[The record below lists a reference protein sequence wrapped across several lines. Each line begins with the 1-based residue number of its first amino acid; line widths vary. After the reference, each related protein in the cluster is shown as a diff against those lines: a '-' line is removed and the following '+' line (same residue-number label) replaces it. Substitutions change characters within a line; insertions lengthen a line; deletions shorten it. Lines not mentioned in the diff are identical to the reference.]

1 MRRWVCGLLCLLL
14 CGGLVLPASASGGY
28 AVSIPT
34 EATIASG
41 GTVTIPVTISKGTGS
56 YNTVDMQFT
65 FDSKKLT
72 YASSSLPAGNVTVSQ
87 QGTKGTICVR
97 LYGKTQ
103 STGPV
108 AFSLT
113 FQLPSGVSEG
123 SEVKISSA
131 KVDNFSHALS
141 NNAPNAE
148 IVNRTTKIS
157 VEGYS
162 VTLPDGFTGEKIAY
176 PGQDYTFSK
185 PSGSKEY
192 TVFATVGG
200 KTVTCKKNGDGTY
213 TIEAK
218 YITGPIVITA
228 RESLVTPGTGGN
240 NNHFIPGSGGT
251 TGTKTG
257 GTTAASKAGYKQLWV
272 QPYVE
277 LDNATVFLIAVS
289 GAPKSGQTYAYNG
302 DPMYFTEKYRSSGA
316 VFGENVYLYL
326 QIVKGG
332 EPLLETDV
340 AGRITAVKGISPAI
354 GTDMDMDGSGKV
366 DTKDAKLVYN
376 VYNAMYWDFDDLPMA
391 SFLEA
396 DTNQDGVVNIKD
408 ADVVVDGRSAQ

>member
-1 MRRWVCGLLCLLL
+1 MRRWVCGFLCLLL
-14 CGGLVLPASASGGY
+14 CGGLVLPASASGY
-28 AVSIPT
+28 TVSIPV
-34 EATIASG
+34 EEKIANG
-41 GTVTIPVTISKGTGS
+41 GTVSIPVTISGGS
-56 YNTVDMQFT
+56 YNTVDMQFS

-72 YASSSLPAGNVTVSQ
+72 YASSSLPAGNITVSQ
-87 QGTKGTICVR
+87 QGTICVR
-97 LYGKTQ
+97 LYGKSQ
-103 STGPV
+103 SAGSV

-113 FQLPSGVSEG
+113 FQLLSGVSEA

-131 KVDNFSHALS
+131 KVDNSNHALS
-141 NNAPNAE
+141 SNAPNAKIANRITE
-148 IVNRTTKIS
+148 IT
-157 VEGYS
+157 VEGYN
-162 VTLPDGFTGEKIAY
+162 VTLPSGFTGEKTAY

-192 TVFATVGG
+192 TVFATVNG
-200 KTVTCKKNGDGTY
+200 KTVTCKKNGGGTY

-240 NNHFIPGSGGT
+240 NNHFVPGSGGT
-251 TGTKTG
+251 TGSTTA
-257 GTTAASKAGYKQLWV
+257 GTTVTSKAGYKQLWV

-277 LDNATVFLIAVS
+277 LDNTTVFLIAVS
-289 GAPKSGQTYAYNG
+289 GSPKSGQTYAYNG

>member
-14 CGGLVLPASASGGY
+14 CGGLALPASASGY
-28 AVSIPT
+28 TVFIPT
-34 EATIASG
+34 EEKIANG
-41 GTVTIPVTISKGTGS
+41 GTVSIPVTISGGS

-87 QGTKGTICVR
+87 QGTICVR
-97 LYGKTQ
+97 LYGKSQ
-103 STGPV
+103 SAGAV

-113 FQLPSGVSEG
+113 FQLPSGVSEA

-131 KVDNFSHALS
+131 KIDNFNHALS

-148 IVNRTTKIS
+148 IANGTTKIT

-162 VTLPDGFTGEKIAY
+162 VTLPSGFTGEKIAY

-192 TVFATVGG
+192 TVFATVNG
-200 KTVTCKKNGDGTY
+200 KTVTSKKNGDGTY

-218 YITGPIVITA
+218 YITGPIVVTA

-240 NNHFIPGSGGT
+240 NNHFVSGSGGSTGSTT
-251 TGTKTG
+251 TGTTTG
-257 GTTAASKAGYKQLWV
+257 SKAGYKQLWV

-277 LDNATVFLIAVS
+277 LDNATVFLIVVS
-289 GAPKSGQTYAYNG
+289 GSPKSGQTYAYNG
-302 DPMYFTEKYRSSGA
+302 ELMYFTEKYRSSGA
-316 VFGENVYLYL
+316 AFGENVYLYL
-326 QIVKGG
+326 QIVKSG

-340 AGRITAVKGISPAI
+340 AGRITVVKGTSPTI
-354 GTDMDMDGSGKV
+354 DTDMDIDGSGKV

-396 DTNQDGVVNIKD
+396 DTNRDGVVNVKD
-408 ADVVVDGRSAQ
+408 ADVVVDGWTAR

>member
-1 MRRWVCGLLCLLL
+1 MRRWICTILY
-14 CGGLVLPASASGGY
+14 LVLCAYLALPVSADGY
-28 AVSIPT
+28 TVSIPA
-34 EATIASG
+34 EEKIAGG
-41 GTVTIPVTISKGTGS
+41 GTVTIPVTVSGGN
-56 YNTVDMQFT
+56 YNAVDMRFT
-65 FDSKKLT
+65 FDPAKLV
-72 YASSSLPAGNVTVSQ
+72 YASSSLSSDKITVT
-87 QGTKGTICVR
+87 QGAIRVR
-97 LYGKTQ
+97 LYGAVQT
-103 STGPV
+103 SGTT

-113 FQLPSGVSEG
+113 FQLPAGKTEA
-123 SEVKISSA
+123 SEVKIVA
-131 KVDNFSHALS
+131 RDAYVDNSAHALG
-141 NNAPNAE
+141 NDAPIATVTNE
-148 IVNRTTKIS
+148 KTKII
-157 VEGYS
+157 VDGYS
-162 VTLPDGFTGEKIAY
+162 VTLPSGFKGSATAY
-176 PGQDYTFSK
+176 PGKDYTFSK

-192 TVFATVGG
+192 TVFATVNG

-240 NNHFIPGSGGT
+240 NNHFVPGSGGT
-251 TGTKTG
+251 TGSTTA
-257 GTTAASKAGYKQLWV
+257 GTTVTSKAGYKQLWV

-289 GAPKSGQTYAYNG
+289 GTPKSGQTYAYNG

-316 VFGENVYLYL
+316 VFGESVYLYL

-332 EPLLETDV
+332 EPLLGTDV

-354 GTDMDMDGSGKV
+354 ETDMDMDGSGKV

>member
-1 MRRWVCGLLCLLL
+1 MRRWVCGFLCLLL
-14 CGGLVLPASASGGY
+14 CGGLVLPASASGY
-28 AVSIPT
+28 TVSIPV
-34 EATIASG
+34 EEKIANG
-41 GTVTIPVTISKGTGS
+41 GTVSIPVTISGGS
-56 YNTVDMQFT
+56 YNTVDMQFS

-72 YASSSLPAGNVTVSQ
+72 YASSSLPAGNITVSQ
-87 QGTKGTICVR
+87 QGTICVR
-97 LYGKTQ
+97 LYGKSQ
-103 STGPV
+103 SAGSV

-113 FQLPSGVSEG
+113 FQLLSGVSEA

-131 KVDNFSHALS
+131 KVDNSNHALS
-141 NNAPNAE
+141 SNAPNAKIANRITE
-148 IVNRTTKIS
+148 IT
-157 VEGYS
+157 VEGYN
-162 VTLPDGFTGEKIAY
+162 VTLPSGFTGEKTAY

-192 TVFATVGG
+192 TVFATVNG

-240 NNHFIPGSGGT
+240 NNHFVPGSGGT
-251 TGTKTG
+251 TGSTTA
-257 GTTAASKAGYKQLWV
+257 GTTVTSKAGYKQLWV

-289 GAPKSGQTYAYNG
+289 GTPKSGQTYAYNG
-302 DPMYFTEKYRSSGA
+302 DPMYFTEKYRSSGT

-354 GTDMDMDGSGKV
+354 ETDMDMDGSGKV

>member
-1 MRRWVCGLLCLLL
+1 MRRWVCGFLCLLL
-14 CGGLVLPASASGGY
+14 CGGLVLPASASGY
-28 AVSIPT
+28 TVSIPV
-34 EATIASG
+34 EEKIANG
-41 GTVTIPVTISKGTGS
+41 GTVSIPVTISGGS
-56 YNTVDMQFT
+56 YNTVDMQFS

-72 YASSSLPAGNVTVSQ
+72 YASSSLPAGNITVSQ
-87 QGTKGTICVR
+87 QGTICVR
-97 LYGKTQ
+97 LYGKSQ
-103 STGPV
+103 SAGSV

-113 FQLPSGVSEG
+113 FQLLSGVSEA

-131 KVDNFSHALS
+131 KVDNSNHALS
-141 NNAPNAE
+141 SNAPNAKIANRITE
-148 IVNRTTKIS
+148 IT
-157 VEGYS
+157 VEGYN
-162 VTLPDGFTGEKIAY
+162 VTLPSGFTGEKTAY

-192 TVFATVGG
+192 TVFATVNG

-240 NNHFIPGSGGT
+240 NNHFVPGSGGT
-251 TGTKTG
+251 TGSTTA
-257 GTTAASKAGYKQLWV
+257 GTTVTSKAGYKQLWI

-289 GAPKSGQTYAYNG
+289 GTPKSGQTYAYNG

-354 GTDMDMDGSGKV
+354 ETDMDMDGSGKV

>member
-1 MRRWVCGLLCLLL
+1 MRRWVCGFLCLLL
-14 CGGLVLPASASGGY
+14 CGGLVLPASASGY
-28 AVSIPT
+28 TVSIPV
-34 EATIASG
+34 EEKIANG
-41 GTVTIPVTISKGTGS
+41 GTVSIPVTISGGS
-56 YNTVDMQFT
+56 YNTVDMQFS

-72 YASSSLPAGNVTVSQ
+72 YASSSLPAGNITVSQ
-87 QGTKGTICVR
+87 QGTICVR
-97 LYGKTQ
+97 LYGKSQ
-103 STGPV
+103 SAGSE

-113 FQLPSGVSEG
+113 FQLLSGVSEA

-131 KVDNFSHALS
+131 KVDNSNHALS
-141 NNAPNAE
+141 SNAPNAKIANRITE
-148 IVNRTTKIS
+148 IT
-157 VEGYS
+157 VEGYN
-162 VTLPDGFTGEKIAY
+162 VTLPSGFTGEKTAY

-192 TVFATVGG
+192 TVFATVNG

-240 NNHFIPGSGGT
+240 NNHFVPGSGGT
-251 TGTKTG
+251 TGSTTA
-257 GTTAASKAGYKQLWV
+257 GTTVTSKAGYKQLWV

-289 GAPKSGQTYAYNG
+289 GTPKSGQTYAYNG
-302 DPMYFTEKYRSSGA
+302 DPMYFTEKYRSSGT

-354 GTDMDMDGSGKV
+354 ETDMDMDGSGKV

>member
-1 MRRWVCGLLCLLL
+1 MRRWVCGFLCLLL
-14 CGGLVLPASASGGY
+14 CGGLVLPASASGY
-28 AVSIPT
+28 TVSIPV
-34 EATIASG
+34 EEKIANG
-41 GTVTIPVTISKGTGS
+41 GTVSIPVTISGGS
-56 YNTVDMQFT
+56 YNTVDMQFS

-72 YASSSLPAGNVTVSQ
+72 YASSSLPAGNITVSQ
-87 QGTKGTICVR
+87 QGTIRVR
-97 LYGKTQ
+97 LYGKSQ
-103 STGPV
+103 SAGSV

-113 FQLPSGVSEG
+113 FQLLSGVSET
-123 SEVKISSA
+123 SEVNISSA
-131 KVDNFSHALS
+131 KVDNSNHALS
-141 NNAPNAE
+141 GNAPNA
-148 IVNRTTKIS
+148 KIANETAKIT
-157 VEGYS
+157 VEGYN
-162 VTLPDGFTGEKIAY
+162 VTLPSGFTGEKTAY

-192 TVFATVGG
+192 TVFATVNG

-240 NNHFIPGSGGT
+240 NNHFVPGSGGT
-251 TGTKTG
+251 TGSTTA
-257 GTTAASKAGYKQLWV
+257 GTTVTSKAGYKQLWV

-289 GAPKSGQTYAYNG
+289 GTPKSGQTYAYNG

-316 VFGENVYLYL
+316 VFGEDVYLYL

-408 ADVVVDGRSAQ
+408 ADVVMDGRSAQ

>member
-14 CGGLVLPASASGGY
+14 CVGLALPASASGY
-28 AVSIPT
+28 TVSIPV
-34 EATIASG
+34 EEKIANG
-41 GTVTIPVTISKGTGS
+41 GTVSIPVTISGGS
-56 YNTVDMQFT
+56 YNTVDMRFT

-87 QGTKGTICVR
+87 QGTIRVR
-97 LYGKTQ
+97 LYGKSQ
-103 STGPV
+103 SAGAV

-113 FQLPSGVSEG
+113 FQLPSGVSEA
-123 SEVKISSA
+123 SEVTISSA
-131 KVDNFSHALS
+131 KVDNFNHALS
-141 NNAPNAE
+141 NDAPNAE
-148 IVNRTTKIS
+148 IANGTTKIT
-157 VEGYS
+157 VGGYS
-162 VTLPDGFTGEKIAY
+162 VTLPSGFTGEKTAY

-192 TVFATVGG
+192 TVFASVNG

-257 GTTAASKAGYKQLWV
+257 GTTAASQAGYKQLWV

-332 EPLLETDV
+332 ESLLETDV
-340 AGRITAVKGISPAI
+340 AGKITAVKGTSPTI
-354 GTDMDMDGSGKV
+354 DTDMDIDGSGKV

-396 DTNQDGVVNIKD
+396 DTNRDGVVNVKD
-408 ADVVVDGRSAQ
+408 ADVIVDGRSAR

>member
-1 MRRWVCGLLCLLL
+1 MRRWVCGFLCLLL
-14 CGGLVLPASASGGY
+14 CGGLVLPASASGY
-28 AVSIPT
+28 TVSIPV
-34 EATIASG
+34 EEKIANG
-41 GTVTIPVTISKGTGS
+41 GTVSIPVTISGGS
-56 YNTVDMQFT
+56 YNTVDMQFS

-72 YASSSLPAGNVTVSQ
+72 YASSSLPAGNITVSQ
-87 QGTKGTICVR
+87 QGTICVR
-97 LYGKTQ
+97 LYGKSQ
-103 STGPV
+103 SAGSV

-113 FQLPSGVSEG
+113 FQLLSGVSEA

-131 KVDNFSHALS
+131 KVDNSNHALS
-141 NNAPNAE
+141 SNAPNAKIANRITE
-148 IVNRTTKIS
+148 IT
-157 VEGYS
+157 VEGYN
-162 VTLPDGFTGEKIAY
+162 VTLPSGFTGEKTAY

-192 TVFATVGG
+192 TVFATVNG

-240 NNHFIPGSGGT
+240 NNHFVPGSGGT
-251 TGTKTG
+251 TGSTTA
-257 GTTAASKAGYKQLWV
+257 GTTVTSKAGYKQLWV

-289 GAPKSGQTYAYNG
+289 GTPKSGQTYAYNG

-354 GTDMDMDGSGKV
+354 ETDMDMDGSGKV

>member
-1 MRRWVCGLLCLLL
+1 MRRWVCVFLCLLL
-14 CGGLVLPASASGGY
+14 CGGLVLPASASGY
-28 AVSIPT
+28 TVSIPV
-34 EATIASG
+34 EEKIANG
-41 GTVTIPVTISKGTGS
+41 GTVSIPVTISGGS
-56 YNTVDMQFT
+56 YNTVDMQFS

-72 YASSSLPAGNVTVSQ
+72 YASSSLPAGNITVSQ
-87 QGTKGTICVR
+87 QGTIRVR
-97 LYGKTQ
+97 LYGKSQ
-103 STGPV
+103 SSGAM

-113 FQLPSGVSEG
+113 FQLPLGVSES

-131 KVDNFSHALS
+131 KVDNSNHALS
-141 NNAPNAE
+141 SNAPNAA
-148 IVNRTTKIS
+148 IANGTTKIT
-157 VEGYS
+157 VDGYS
-162 VTLPDGFTGEKIAY
+162 VTLPSGFTGEKIAY

-192 TVFATVGG
+192 TVFATVNG

-218 YITGPIVITA
+218 YITGPIVVTA

-251 TGTKTG
+251 AGSTTTGTTTG
-257 GTTAASKAGYKQLWV
+257 SKAGYKQLWV

-289 GAPKSGQTYAYNG
+289 GSPKSGQTYAYNG
-302 DPMYFTEKYRSSGA
+302 ELMYFTEKYRNSGA
-316 VFGENVYLYL
+316 AFGENVYLYL
-326 QIVKGG
+326 QIVKSG

-340 AGRITAVKGISPAI
+340 AGRITVVKGTSPTI
-354 GTDMDMDGSGKV
+354 DTDMDIDGSGKV

-396 DTNQDGVVNIKD
+396 DTNRDGVVNVKD
-408 ADVVVDGRSAQ
+408 ADVVVDGWTAQ